1 MLMAETAAQV
11 TAETDGRKFCWS
23 EWVGGGEWVGE
34 WVGGGRGRDGWA
46 GAGCVAFCC
55 MNGRGGEG
63 SG

>member
-1 MLMAETAAQV
+1 MMAEN
-11 TAETDGRKFCWS
+11 S
-23 EWVGGGEWVGE
+23 VGVSGWGGARGEWVGE

-63 SG
+63 SV

>member
-1 MLMAETAAQV
+1 MAEN
-11 TAETDGRKFCWS
+11 S
-23 EWVGGGEWVGE
+23 VGVSGWGGEWVGE